1 MSAEDSSIRRESL
14 AACKSGAEVFPPI
27 RSALRGYNAAKAF
40 ADLKAGMNVA
50 LLAFPQSMA
59 YAVVA
64 GLPVF
69 YGIFT
74 EIVAGI
80 VAPLVSGSRFIIA
93 GATNATAVLFFAT
106 VASLGLSPGET
117 LGMVPLLLFL
127 VGVFILLGALAGVA
141 NFIQFVSRSVIVGYI
156 TAAAI
161 YIIVNQLGKALG
173 LEMHGGGAS
182 VFAKGWATLAA
193 LPTAHVPTLV
203 LSFATAALYWLL
215 ERHRPGWPN
224 VALVLVAMSALGALM
239 NVALAPVL
247 AESGPI
253 RHMDAISLAS
263 WKWHAPT
270 FSVTSVTLL
279 FETALVLAFLCT
291 LEAVSVGK
299 SVAARAGEKLDVTHE
314 LSGIGAAN
322 IASSCLGGM
331 PVSGSPVRSQL
342 SWSSGANT
350 PLAHV
355 FSSLFVGAALLA
367 LGPLVRFIPVSALAT
382 LIVFIGFSLINRHVL
397 RVVFKSTRG
406 DAAVFAVTFLA
417 ALVLRLD
424 IAIVIGTALSIVL
437 FLRKAA
443 VPQLVE
449 YGATE
454 SGTLAPIETPQPSD
468 GRQTIAVM
476 HVEGDLFFGAA
487 ELFRDQMRRICEDK
501 GLKIIILKLRNA
513 HHLDATS
520 ILALE
525 ELIHYMKE
533 QNRTLMVSEAGA
545 ETMRI
550 FESSGLD
557 RVVGRENIF
566 PDNLQN
572 PTLPTA
578 RALRRAKEILKTRD
592 AHISIVLGVQ
602 KRADKPALRP

>member
-1 MSAEDSSIRRESL
+1 MAAEDSSIRHESL
-14 AACKSGAEVFPPI
+14 AACKSCKDAFPPI
-27 RSALRGYNAAKAF
+27 RGALCGYNSGKAL
-40 ADLKAGMNVA
+40 ADVKAGMNVA

-64 GLPVF
+64 GLPLF

-74 EIVAGI
+74 EIVSGI
-80 VAPLVSGSRFIIA
+80 VAPLTSGARFIIA

-106 VASLGLSPGET
+106 VASLGLSPGQT

-161 YIIVNQLGKALG
+161 YIIVGQLAHALG
-173 LEMHGGGAS
+173 LSLHGGGAS
-182 VFAKGWATLAA
+182 VFTKAWATFAA
-193 LPTAHVPTLV
+193 LPSAHVPTLA
-203 LSFATAALYWLL
+203 LSFATAACYWIL

-239 NVALAPVL
+239 NFTLSPVL
-247 AESGPI
+247 AEGSAI
-253 RHMDAISLAS
+253 RHLDAIGVSS
-263 WKWHAPT
+263 WKWHAPS
-270 FSVTSVTLL
+270 FSVSSVTLV

-299 SVAARAGEKLDVTHE
+299 SVAARAGEKFDVTHE
-314 LSGIGAAN
+314 LAGIGAAN

-342 SWSSGANT
+342 SWASGANT

-367 LGPLVRFIPVSALAT
+367 LGPLVRFIPVCSLAT
-382 LIVFIGFSLINRHVL
+382 LIVFIGVSLINRHVL
-397 RVVFKSTRG
+397 RVVFKSTKG
-406 DAAVFAVTFLA
+406 DAVVFVVTFA
-417 ALVLRLD
+417 SALVLRLD

-454 SGTLAPIETPQPSD
+454 SGTLAPIEVPQPSD

-533 QNRTLMVSEAGA
+533 QRRTLMVSEAGT

-550 FESSGLD
+550 FESSGLAE
-557 RVVGRENIF
+557 VVGRENIF
-566 PDNLQN
+566 PDDLQN

-578 RALRRAKEILKTRD
+578 RALRRAREILGTKD

>member
-1 MSAEDSSIRRESL
+1 MAAEDSSIRHESL
-14 AACKSGAEVFPPI
+14 AACKSCKDAFPPI
-27 RSALRGYNAAKAF
+27 RGALCGYNSGKAL
-40 ADLKAGMNVA
+40 ADVKAGMNVA

-64 GLPVF
+64 GLPLF

-74 EIVAGI
+74 EIVSGI
-80 VAPLVSGSRFIIA
+80 VAPLTSGSRFIIA

-106 VASLGLSPGET
+106 VASLGLSPGQT

-161 YIIVNQLGKALG
+161 YIIVGQLAHALG
-173 LEMHGGGAS
+173 LSLHGGGAS
-182 VFAKGWATLAA
+182 VFTKAWATFAA
-193 LPTAHVPTLV
+193 LPSAHVPTLA
-203 LSFATAALYWLL
+203 LSFATAACYWIL

-239 NVALAPVL
+239 NFTLSPVL
-247 AESGPI
+247 AEGSAI
-253 RHMDAISLAS
+253 RHLDAIGVSS
-263 WKWHAPT
+263 WKWHAPS
-270 FSVTSVTLL
+270 FSVSSVTLV

-299 SVAARAGEKLDVTHE
+299 SVAARAGEKFDVTHE
-314 LSGIGAAN
+314 LAGVGAAN

-342 SWSSGANT
+342 SWASGANT

-367 LGPLVRFIPVSALAT
+367 LGPLVRFIPVCSLAT
-382 LIVFIGFSLINRHVL
+382 LIVFIGVSLINRHVL
-397 RVVFKSTRG
+397 RVVFKSTKG
-406 DAAVFAVTFLA
+406 DAVVFVVTFA
-417 ALVLRLD
+417 SALVLRLD

-454 SGTLAPIETPQPSD
+454 SGTLAPIEVPQPSD

-533 QNRTLMVSEAGA
+533 QRRTLMVSEAGT

-550 FESSGLD
+550 FESSGLAE
-557 RVVGRENIF
+557 VVGRENIF
-566 PDNLQN
+566 PDDLQN

-578 RALRRAKEILKTRD
+578 RALRRAREILGTKD